1 MRSFIGWIGGKSQLK
16 KHIIP
21 LIPTDC
27 SRYIEVCGGAGWV
40 LFGKEKIKDQ
50 MEVFNDIDGD
60 LINLY
65 RQIKYHCEELQQEFD
80 WLQSRELFVDY
91 REELKAGASM
101 TDIERAARYLYLI
114 RCSFG
119 SNRNSFSTRPSRPQN
134 VIDIL
139 PHYHD
144 RLRDV
149 IIENR
154 DFEDLISTYD
164 RPDAVFYVDPPYVG
178 SEMYYNDKYCSFDM
192 NDHIRLQHCLSAVK
206 GKFILSYNDC
216 DVVREL
222 YRDYHIVGV
231 DRNNTLPSKIESRSN
246 YKELIITNY

>member
-1 MRSFIGWIGGKSQLK
+1 MKSFIGWIGGKSQLK

-21 LIPTDC
+21 LLPYGC
-27 SRYIEVCGGAGWV
+27 NRYIEVCGGAGWI
-40 LFGKEKIKDQ
+40 LFGKEQIKGQ

-65 RQIKYHCEELQQEFD
+65 RQIKYHCSELQNEMD
-80 WLQSRELFVDY
+80 WLQSRELFTDF
-91 REELKAGASM
+91 RNNFNANTPM
-101 TDIERAARYLYLI
+101 TDLQRAARYLYLI

-119 SNRNSFSTRPSRPQN
+119 CNRHSFATRPSTPYN
-134 VIDIL
+134 LIDSL
-139 PHYHD
+139 PLYQE

-154 DFEDLISTYD
+154 DCVDLINTYD
-164 RPDAVFYVDPPYVG
+164 RPDAIFYVDPPYVG
-178 SEMYYNDKYCSFDM
+178 SEQYYNRKYSSFGET
-192 NDHIRLQHCLSAVK
+192 DHIRLNECLKRIK

-216 DVVREL
+216 ELVREL
-222 YRDYHIVGV
+222 YHGFNMIGV
-231 DRNNTLPSKIESRSN
+231 DRNNSLPSKPLPK